1 VASLAASFGRG
12 AMTNHWIDMINT
24 DVAMICGSNAVEN
37 HPVAARWLQKAK
49 ANGAIVLSCDPRYTR
64 TTAFSDHY
72 CKMRSGTDIAFV
84 GGMINYALQ
93 NDRVDREYV
102 RHYTNAT
109 FIIDPEFEFNEA
121 AGLFVGYNPDTDPPS
136 YDKSKW
142 KYELDENGAPK
153 RDMTMEHPRC
163 VFQLLK
169 KHFARYDIDMVCS
182 VTGAPKEE
190 YQRICDIYTSTWAP
204 NRVATWL
211 YAMGTTQHTHGT
223 QNIRT
228 YVILQL
234 LLGNVG
240 KAGGGINALR
250 GESNVQGSTDM
261 ALLFHILPGYLR
273 TPPATQQSLD
283 AYLEENTPKS
293 ADPLSA
299 NWWQN
304 YPKYMVSLLKAFWG
318 DHATRENG
326 FCYSYLGKISGNLS
340 YISLFEAMYRNE
352 IKGLFCFGQNPAVGG
367 PNCNKERDALANLE
381 WLVAVD
387 IFESDTSVFWKRP
400 GVDPKTIQT
409 EVFLLPAVASMEKE
423 GSVVNS
429 GRWAQ
434 WRYKA
439 ADGPGDAIS
448 DAAIVTKLV
457 KELKALYQQDGK
469 FPQPIL
475 QLTWD
480 YDVDEHDEPNI
491 HRVAAEINGYYTDGP
506 SKGKQVASFAKLA
519 DDGTTCSGN
528 WLYCGSYVDR
538 ADGQGREAAEE
549 GKHLTTIQR
558 DGQIL
563 ETINRLAKR
572 LAERPQD
579 VPEGRCVG
587 LNKDWSWCWPVN
599 RRIIYNRASVD
610 LYGKPWSE
618 NRWVIRWDP
627 DAKSGAGAWDPGGD
641 VPDGGWPPMANPD
654 GTENEKTKRPFIMR
668 PEGVACLFA
677 TGLNDGPFPEHYEPL
692 ESPIHNLLSAR
703 QTDPAIKIWEPDKI
717 GTPEEFPIVATTY
730 RVCEHWQ
737 AGAMTRNVP
746 WLVELVP
753 NVFVEMSPSLAQR
766 KGVQTGEWVR
776 VTTKRGELK
785 ARALVTNRFEPF
797 FVGGKL
803 VDQIGIPWH
812 WGYNGL
818 ATGDSANMLTPHV
831 GDANTMIPEYK
842 AFLCQIE
849 KVGEVV

>member
-1 VASLAASFGRG
+1 
-12 AMTNHWIDMINT
+12 MTNHWIDMINT

-37 HPVAARWLQKAK
+37 HPIAARWLERAK
-49 ANGAIVLSCDPRYTR
+49 QNGAVILSCDPRYTR
-64 TTAFSDHY
+64 TTAFADHY

-93 NDRVDREYV
+93 NDRINKEYV

-109 FIIDPEFEFNEA
+109 FIINPEFGFEE
-121 AGLFVGYNPDTDPPS
+121 GLFTGYKPNTDPPS
-136 YDKSKW
+136 YDASKW
-142 KYELDENGAPK
+142 AYELDADGVPQ

-169 KHFARYDIDMVCS
+169 KHFARYDVDTVCG
-182 VTGAPKEE
+182 VTGAQKSE
-190 YQRICDIYTSTWAP
+190 YEKICDIYTSTWAP

-261 ALLFHILPGYLR
+261 ALLFHILPGYLK
-273 TPPATQQSLD
+273 TPAAGLETLQ
-283 AYLEENTPKS
+283 AYLDKCTPKS

-318 DHATRENG
+318 EHATAENG
-326 FCYSYLGKISGNLS
+326 FCYSYLGKISGDLS
-340 YISLFEAMYRNE
+340 YISMFEAMHRGE

-367 PNCNKERDALANLE
+367 PNCNKERDALANLD
-381 WLVAVD
+381 WLVAAD
-387 IFESDTSVFWKRP
+387 IFETDTSVFWKRP
-400 GVDPKTIQT
+400 GVNPATIQT
-409 EVFLLPAVASMEKE
+409 EVFLLPAVASVEKQ
-423 GSVVNS
+423 GSVINS

-439 ADGPGDAIS
+439 ADGPGDALS

-457 KELKALYQQDGK
+457 NELKALYQQGGQ
-469 FPQPIL
+469 FPEPIL

-480 YDVDEHDEPNI
+480 YGVDEHDEPSI
-491 HRVAAEINGYYTDGP
+491 QMVAAEVNGYYMSGP
-506 SKGKQVASFAKLA
+506 DKGKQVVSFGGLK
-519 DDGTTCSGN
+519 DDGSTCSGN
-528 WLYCGSYVDR
+528 WLYCGSYVDYG
-538 ADGQGREAAEE
+538 DGKGQELED
-549 GKHLTTIQR
+549 GKHITEIR
-558 DGQIL
+558 GRR
-563 ETINRLAKR
+563 TINRMAKR
-572 LAERPQD
+572 FAEGPSE
-579 VPEGRCVG
+579 VLPGRCVG
-587 LNKDWSWCWPVN
+587 LNADWSWCWPIN

-610 LYGKPWSE
+610 VHGAPWDPH
-618 NRWVIRWDP
+618 RWVIRWNP
-627 DAKSGAGAWDPGGD
+627 NKGEKGGWEGD
-641 VPDGGWPPMANPD
+641 VPDGGWPPMVKPD
-654 GTENEKTKRPFIMR
+654 GAENESTKRPFIMR

-677 TGLNDGPFPEHYEPL
+677 TALKDGPFPEHYEPL
-692 ESPIHNLLSAR
+692 ESPVANAFSSR
-703 QTDPAIKIWEPDKI
+703 QNNPAIKIWEPDMI
-717 GTPEEFPIVATTY
+717 GTPDEFPIAATTY

-746 WLVELVP
+746 WLVELMP
-753 NVFVEMSPSLAQR
+753 DVFVEMSPSLAQR

-797 FVGGKL
+797 FVGGKM

-831 GDANTMIPEYK
+831 GDANTMIPEFK
-842 AFLCQIE
+842 AFLCQVE
-849 KVGEVV
+849 KCAEEEVV